1 MRKENNGR
9 VQPTLI
15 HFDRVMAW
23 VFSIVVL
30 LLMLIVAMLGSIFF
44 SHISRKNEEALQ
56 ETITSLLASSI
67 NRISFSGKYHARALV
82 RQIIESQP
90 RIKYIAIID
99 SDGKIIAGDLH
110 DISDKEYLI
119 KQVLKE
125 QKTSFLDVLHNGDS
139 VRQVAMPYASG
150 YHNLTHG
157 VIFVGI
163 SKSEVRRDILFTYML
178 LGGIIVLLSLS
189 SLAATLL
196 LSRKIARPVI
206 NLAWQYQEILDHA
219 PLLIR
224 ICDGNGKLLGC
235 SSLFAE
241 MYKNESTLLS
251 SEVRQVFEKNKCVEG
266 EVTYSVED
274 QIKTF
279 LVTSFPVLQER
290 GKTRQACSI
299 ALDISERK
307 QAEEELRQLRNYL
320 SNIIDSM
327 PSVLVGVDAKGHVT
341 QWNKQAEQ
349 VTGSIAGH
357 VLGRKLVDVLPYM
370 SSEMQ
375 RIAESIRS
383 RQPSQKLNIPRQY
396 NGSVLYED
404 FTIYPLIANGVEGA
418 VIRIDDVTKEHN
430 LEEQLNHSRRI
441 EAIGQLAGGIAH
453 DFNNILA
460 GITSAAELLK
470 KHCGV
475 LNEKDASL
483 VDLILKASA
492 RAADLTYKLLTFGR
506 KEIKVSTSVNIHN
519 VIDETVAMLT
529 RTLDKKIS
537 VVVEKNASAHSMVGD
552 AASLQNALLN
562 LGINA
567 SHAMPDGGVIT
578 IKTENIDLDSESVN
592 INSFE
597 LSPGKYVKIQ
607 VNDTGCGIPPENI
620 QKIFEPFFTTREQG
634 KGSGLGLASVH
645 GIVRT
650 HHGAISVSSEEGSG
664 STFTILLP
672 CSKDKA
678 EDIIKDNETVIH
690 GRGLVLLVDDED
702 VVLYTS
708 TLMLEEMG
716 YKVMSAH
723 NGKEALEIFS
733 KHYQEIKVVI
743 MDMVMPVMNGREA
756 FMEMRKIDENCKVI
770 IASGFSR
777 NEDIAELKAY
787 GLAGYIHK
795 PYRDYD
801 LSRLLVKVTSQSEGT
816 AT

>member
-44 SHISRKNEEALQ
+44 SHISGKNDDALQ
-56 ETITSLLASSI
+56 ETITGLLASSI

-90 RIKYIAIID
+90 RIKYIAIVD
-99 SDGKIIAGDLH
+99 SDGKIIAGDLQ
-110 DISDKEYLI
+110 DISDEENLI

-125 QKTSFLDVLHNGDS
+125 QKTSFLDVLHNGDL

-163 SKSEVRRDILFTYML
+163 SKSEVKRDILFTYMF
-178 LGGIIVLLSLS
+178 LGGIILLLSML
-189 SLAATLL
+189 SLAATLF

-206 NLAWQYQEILDHA
+206 DLAWQYQEILDHA

-224 ICDGNGKLLGC
+224 ISDGNGKLLGC
-235 SSLFAE
+235 SSLFAD
-241 MYKNESTLLS
+241 MYKNESRLLS

-266 EVTYSVED
+266 EVTYSVGD
-274 QIKTF
+274 QVNTF

-290 GKTRQACSI
+290 GKIRQACSI

-327 PSVLVGVDAKGHVT
+327 PSVLIGVDVEGHVT
-341 QWNKQAEQ
+341 QWNKQAERA
-349 VTGSIAGH
+349 TGRIAGH
-357 VLGRKLVDVLPYM
+357 VIGRKLVDVLPYM
-370 SSEMQ
+370 SSEIQ
-375 RIAESIRS
+375 RIAESIRT
-383 RQPSQKLNIPRQY
+383 RQPRQQLNIPRQY

-404 FTIYPLIANGVEGA
+404 FTIYPLVANGVEGA
-418 VIRIDDVTKEHN
+418 VIRIDDVTKEHD

-483 VDLILKASA
+483 VDLILRASA
-492 RAADLTYKLLTFGR
+492 RAADLTYKLLAFGR
-506 KEIKVSTSVNIHN
+506 KEITVSASVNIHN

-578 IKTENIDLDSESVN
+578 IETENIDLDSESVN

-597 LSPGKYVKIQ
+597 LSQGKYVKIQ
-607 VNDTGCGIPPENI
+607 VNDTGCGIPPENM

-650 HHGAISVSSEEGSG
+650 HHGAISVSSTEGSG

-672 CSKDKA
+672 CSKESAADV
-678 EDIIKDNETVIH
+678 IKDNETVIH

-723 NGKEALEIFS
+723 NGKEALEIFK
-733 KHYQEIKVVI
+733 KHYHEISVVI
-743 MDMVMPVMNGREA
+743 MDVIMPVMNGREA
-756 FMEMRKIDENCKVI
+756 FMEMKKIDRDCKVI

-777 NEDIAELKAY
+777 DEDIVELKAY

-801 LSRLLVKVTSQSEGT
+801 LGRLLIKVTSQNN
-816 AT
+816 